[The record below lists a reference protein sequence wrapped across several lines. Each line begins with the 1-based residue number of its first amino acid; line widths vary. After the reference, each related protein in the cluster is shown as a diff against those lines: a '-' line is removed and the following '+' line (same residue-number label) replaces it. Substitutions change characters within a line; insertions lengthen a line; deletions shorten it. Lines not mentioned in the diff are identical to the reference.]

1 MRIDFYIWSVRYF
14 RSRNK
19 ATNACKNGNVSVNE
33 KRIKPSYEVLINDII
48 TIKNKDVTYKFIVL
62 DFPKSRVGS
71 KLVDLYRIK
80 KEINSKNKV
89 IDQLN
94 HSRKKGE
101 GRPTKKERR
110 SLDKYLT

>member
-1 MRIDFYIWSVRYF
+1 MRIDFYMWAVRYF
-14 RSRNK
+14 RSRSK

-33 KRIKPSYEVLINDII
+33 KKIKPSYEVLINDTI
-48 TIKNKDVTYKFIVL
+48 TIKNKDTIYKFIVL

-71 KLVDLYRIK
+71 KLVDLYRMK
-80 KEINSKNKV
+80 KEINSRKKV
-89 IDQLN
+89 IEQLN
-94 HSRKKGE
+94 YSRKKGE

>member
-19 ATNACKNGNVSVNE
+19 ATNACKNGTVSVNE

-48 TIKNKDVTYKFIVL
+48 TIKNKDATYKFIVL

-71 KLVDLYRIK
+71 KLVDLYRMK
-80 KEINSKNKV
+80 KEVNSKNKV

>member
-19 ATNACKNGNVSVNE
+19 AANACKNGNVSVNE

-48 TIKNKDVTYKFIVL
+48 TIKNKDATYKFIVL

-71 KLVDLYRIK
+71 KLVDLYRMK
-80 KEINSKNKV
+80 KEVNSKNKV

>member
-48 TIKNKDVTYKFIVL
+48 TIKNKDATYKFIVL

-71 KLVDLYRIK
+71 KLADLYRMK
-80 KEINSKNKV
+80 KEINSRNKV
-89 IDQLN
+89 IDKLN
-94 HSRKKGE
+94 YSRKKGE

>member
-33 KRIKPSYEVLINDII
+33 RRIKPSYEVLINDII
-48 TIKNKDVTYKFIVL
+48 TIKNKDATYKFIVL

-94 HSRKKGE
+94 HSKKKGE

>member
-48 TIKNKDVTYKFIVL
+48 TIKNKDATYKFIVL